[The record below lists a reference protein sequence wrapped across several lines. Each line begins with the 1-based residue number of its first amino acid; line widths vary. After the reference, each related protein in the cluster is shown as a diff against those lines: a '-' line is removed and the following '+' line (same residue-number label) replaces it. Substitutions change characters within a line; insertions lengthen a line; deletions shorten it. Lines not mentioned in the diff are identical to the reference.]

1 MDSTEKRR
9 PFGERVRRLFHRK
22 YLLRLILTSM
32 TLFLIPCV
40 ITMSVMLRRSYNEV
54 QRANE
59 NSALALTDAF
69 SERFVNRLVLLQNEA
84 YQFAESSRDSQS
96 ALFSLQ
102 IPSLEQSPYYYYT
115 FKNTLDQYSGTNF
128 GLYYAAD
135 DCLITRRG
143 KYGVYGYAR
152 YYLGLK
158 SDDMIE
164 RMRAFMANE
173 SGKTLSFCPLY
184 DENTS
189 MVYVAVRVR
198 LGLTRSGVLLFA
210 RLDELFS
217 ADMQPSAMHYAVLD
231 AETNALLYTTSP
243 DYVID
248 FSDFDAE
255 KTVQSLTRSGTVY
268 RVFQSA
274 YDSLGYR
281 YVGVMPQES
290 LTSSL
295 KQFYDMARRV
305 LLLFCIALLIAMA
318 LLIYVTYHPI
328 YRLAKSL
335 SGSAEGSE
343 LEVISRSF
351 EQINDEKSELNM
363 MVIDLLLSN
372 LLYGHPIAE
381 SDLENLGLSRY
392 SGCFGVMTFSPQR
405 LNTIERRTLTAE
417 ISARLHITCY
427 ITDIPGRDHT
437 VMIYLIAGER
447 NAVLLDYMTAY
458 LRRRAPEP
466 FELRSGRVVHSIN
479 DIHISYAD
487 CLSASDDAPLKP
499 EQSAKDDGNAKS
511 IEQLRDRILGYL
523 QENFSDP
530 NLSQSAV
537 ADAFG
542 ISVYTLSRLFKNQV
556 GLGFS
561 EYVTG
566 KRLDSAKEMLLTT
579 RLPVNVIAE
588 TVGIPSLSYF
598 SRLFKLNFG
607 VSPAKYR
614 SQAGMLDE
622 TGAPFS

>member
-143 KYGVYGYAR
+143 KYGAYGYAR

-158 SDDMIE
+158 SDALIN
-164 RMRAFMANE
+164 RMRAFMANK

-184 DENTS
+184 DENTC
-189 MVYVAVRVR
+189 MVYAAVRVR
-198 LGLTRSGVLLFA
+198 LGLTRESVLLFA

-231 AETNALLYTTSP
+231 AETNALIYTTSP
-243 DYVID
+243 DYFID

-487 CLSASDDAPLKP
+487 CLSTPDDAPLKP

-561 EYVTG
+561 EYITG

>member
-96 ALFSLQ
+96 ALFCLQ

-115 FKNTLDQYSGTNF
+115 FMNALDQYSGTNF
-128 GLYYAAD
+128 GLYYAED

-143 KYGVYGYAR
+143 KYGAYGYAR

-158 SDDMIE
+158 SDALIN
-164 RMRAFMANE
+164 RMRAFMANK

-184 DENTS
+184 DENTC
-189 MVYVAVRVR
+189 MVYAAVRVR
-198 LGLTRSGVLLFA
+198 LGLTRESVLLFA

-487 CLSASDDAPLKP
+487 CLSTPDDAPLKP

-561 EYVTG
+561 EYITG

-622 TGAPFS
+622 TGALFS

>member
-1 MDSTEKRR
+1 MDLSEKRR
-9 PFGERVRRLFHRK
+9 PFGERIRRLFHKK
-22 YLLRLILTSM
+22 YLLRLILTSI
-32 TLFLIPCV
+32 TLFLIPC
-40 ITMSVMLRRSYNEV
+40 IIAMSAMLRRSYNEV

-69 SERFVNRLVLLQNEA
+69 SERFVDKLVLMQNEA
-84 YQFAESSRDSQS
+84 YQIAENSRDSQS
-96 ALFSLQ
+96 ALFCLQ

-115 FKNTLDQYSGTNF
+115 FMNALDQYSGTNF
-128 GLYYAAD
+128 GLYYAED

-143 KYGVYGYAR
+143 KYGTYGYAR

-158 SDDMIE
+158 SDALIN
-164 RMRAFMANE
+164 RMRAFMANK
-173 SGKTLSFCPLY
+173 SGKALSFCPLY
-184 DENTS
+184 DENTC
-189 MVYVAVRVR
+189 MVYAAVRVR
-198 LGLTRSGVLLFA
+198 LGLTRESVLLFA

-217 ADMQPSAMHYAVLD
+217 AEVQPSAMHYAVLD
-231 AETNALLYTTSP
+231 AETNALIYTTSP
-243 DYVID
+243 DYLID

-255 KTVQSLTRSGTVY
+255 KTVQSLTRAGTTY
-268 RVFQSA
+268 RVFQSGRD
-274 YDSLGYR
+274 YLGYR
-281 YVGVMPQES
+281 YVGVMPEES

-295 KQFYDMARRV
+295 NQFYDMARRV
-305 LLLFCIALLIAMA
+305 LFFFGISLLISMA
-318 LLIYVTYHPI
+318 LLIYVTYNPI

-351 EQINDEKSELNM
+351 EQVNDEKSELNM

-392 SGCFGVMTFSPQR
+392 TGCFGVLTFSPQR

-427 ITDIPGRDHT
+427 ITDIPGKNHT

-447 NAVLLDYMTAY
+447 NAALLDYMAAY
-458 LRRRAPEP
+458 LKRRGPEP
-466 FELRSGRVVHSIN
+466 FELRSGRVVRSIN

-487 CLSASDDAPLKP
+487 CLSAPDEAPTEP
-499 EQSAKDDGNAKS
+499 SAKSDCAARS
-511 IEQLRDRILGYL
+511 IEQLRDRILAYL
-523 QENFSDP
+523 QENFRDP

-588 TVGIPSLSYF
+588 NVGIPSLSYF

-614 SQAGMLDE
+614 SEAGTLDE

>member
-1 MDSTEKRR
+1 MDLSEKRR
-9 PFGERVRRLFHRK
+9 PFGERIRRLFHKK
-22 YLLRLILTSM
+22 YLLRLILTSI
-32 TLFLIPCV
+32 TLFLIPC
-40 ITMSVMLRRSYNEV
+40 IIAMSAMLRRSYNEV

-69 SERFVNRLVLLQNEA
+69 SERFVDKLVLMQNEA
-84 YQFAESSRDSQS
+84 YQIAENSRDSQS
-96 ALFSLQ
+96 ALFCLQ

-115 FKNTLDQYSGTNF
+115 FMNALDQYSGTNF
-128 GLYYAAD
+128 GLYYAED

-143 KYGVYGYAR
+143 KYGTYGYAR

-158 SDDMIE
+158 SYALIN
-164 RMRAFMANE
+164 RMRAFMANK
-173 SGKTLSFCPLY
+173 SGKALSFCPLY
-184 DENTS
+184 DENTC
-189 MVYVAVRVR
+189 MVYAAVRVR
-198 LGLTRSGVLLFA
+198 LGLTRESVLLFA

>member
-1 MDSTEKRR
+1 
-9 PFGERVRRLFHRK
+9 
-22 YLLRLILTSM
+22 
-32 TLFLIPCV
+32 
-40 ITMSVMLRRSYNEV
+40 
-54 QRANE
+54 
-59 NSALALTDAF
+59 
-69 SERFVNRLVLLQNEA
+69 
-84 YQFAESSRDSQS
+84 
-96 ALFSLQ
+96 
-102 IPSLEQSPYYYYT
+102 
-115 FKNTLDQYSGTNF
+115 
-128 GLYYAAD
+128 
-135 DCLITRRG
+135 
-143 KYGVYGYAR
+143 
-152 YYLGLK
+152 
-158 SDDMIE
+158 
-164 RMRAFMANE
+164 
-173 SGKTLSFCPLY
+173 
-184 DENTS
+184 
-189 MVYVAVRVR
+189 
-198 LGLTRSGVLLFA
+198 
-210 RLDELFS
+210 
-217 ADMQPSAMHYAVLD
+217 
-231 AETNALLYTTSP
+231 
-243 DYVID
+243 
-248 FSDFDAE
+248 
-255 KTVQSLTRSGTVY
+255 
-268 RVFQSA
+268 
-274 YDSLGYR
+274 
-281 YVGVMPQES
+281 MPEES

-295 KQFYDMARRV
+295 NQFYDMARRV
-305 LLLFCIALLIAMA
+305 LFFFGISLLISMA
-318 LLIYVTYHPI
+318 LLIYVTYNPI

-351 EQINDEKSELNM
+351 EQVNDEKSELNM

-392 SGCFGVMTFSPQR
+392 TGCFGVLTFSPQR

-487 CLSASDDAPLKP
+487 CLSTPDDAPLKP

-511 IEQLRDRILGYL
+511 IEQLRDRILAYL
-523 QENFSDP
+523 QENFRDP

-588 TVGIPSLSYF
+588 NVGIPSLSYF

-614 SQAGMLDE
+614 SEAGTLDE
-622 TGAPFS
+622 TGTPFS

>member
-32 TLFLIPCV
+32 TLFLIPCS
-40 ITMSVMLRRSYNEV
+40 IAMSAMLRRSYNEV

-69 SERFVNRLVLLQNEA
+69 SERFVDKLVLLQNEA
-84 YQFAESSRDSQS
+84 YQIAENSRDSQS
-96 ALFSLQ
+96 ALFCLQ
-102 IPSLEQSPYYYYT
+102 IPSLEQNPYYYYT
-115 FKNTLDQYSGTNF
+115 FMNALDQYSGTNF
-128 GLYYAAD
+128 GLYYAED

-143 KYGVYGYAR
+143 KYGAYGYAR

-158 SDDMIE
+158 SDALIN
-164 RMRAFMANE
+164 RMCAFMANK

-184 DENTS
+184 DENTC
-189 MVYVAVRVR
+189 MVYAAVRVR
-198 LGLTRSGVLLFA
+198 LGLTRESVLLFA

-217 ADMQPSAMHYAVLD
+217 AEVQPSAMHYAVLD
-231 AETNALLYTTSP
+231 AETNALIYTTST
-243 DYVID
+243 DYFID

-255 KTVQSLTRSGTVY
+255 RTVQSLTRAGTTW
-268 RVFQSA
+268 RVFQSGRD
-274 YDSLGYR
+274 YLGYR
-281 YVGVMPQES
+281 YVGVMPEES

-295 KQFYDMARRV
+295 NQFYDMARRV
-305 LLLFCIALLIAMA
+305 LFFFGISLLISMA
-318 LLIYVTYHPI
+318 LLIYVTYNPI

-351 EQINDEKSELNM
+351 EQVNDEKSELNM

-392 SGCFGVMTFSPQR
+392 TGCFGVLTFSPQR

-487 CLSASDDAPLKP
+487 CLSTPDDAPLKP

-523 QENFSDP
+523 QENFRDP

-588 TVGIPSLSYF
+588 NVGIPSLSYF

-614 SQAGMLDE
+614 SEAGTLDE
-622 TGAPFS
+622 TGTPFS

>member
-69 SERFVNRLVLLQNEA
+69 SERFVDRLVLLQNEA

-115 FKNTLDQYSGTNF
+115 FMNALDQYSGTNF
-128 GLYYAAD
+128 GLYYAED

-143 KYGVYGYAR
+143 KYGAYGYAR

-158 SDDMIE
+158 SDALIN
-164 RMRAFMANE
+164 RMRAFMANK

-184 DENTS
+184 DENTC
-189 MVYVAVRVR
+189 MVYAAVRVR
-198 LGLTRSGVLLFA
+198 LGLTRESVLLFA

-231 AETNALLYTTSP
+231 AETNALIYTTSP
-243 DYVID
+243 DYFID

-447 NAVLLDYMTAY
+447 NAALLDYMTAY

-487 CLSASDDAPLKP
+487 CLSTPDDAPLKP

-561 EYVTG
+561 EYITG

>member
-1 MDSTEKRR
+1 MDSTEKCR

-115 FKNTLDQYSGTNF
+115 FMNTLDQYSGTNF

-143 KYGVYGYAR
+143 KYGAYGYAR

-158 SDDMIE
+158 SDALIN
-164 RMRAFMANE
+164 RMRAFMANK

-184 DENTS
+184 DENTC
-189 MVYVAVRVR
+189 MVYAAVRVR
-198 LGLTRSGVLLFA
+198 LGLTRESVLLFA

-487 CLSASDDAPLKP
+487 CLSTPDDAPLKP